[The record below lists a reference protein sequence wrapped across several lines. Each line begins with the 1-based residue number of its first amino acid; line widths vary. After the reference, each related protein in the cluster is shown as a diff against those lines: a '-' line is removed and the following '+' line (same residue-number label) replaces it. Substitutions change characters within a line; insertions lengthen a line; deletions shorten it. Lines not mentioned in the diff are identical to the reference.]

1 MVQNTGATSSRGG
14 EDIVAKARAEKLT
27 IGGINETVMDLFP
40 STVVRYE
47 HNFPPIDDEVEDVI
61 NFIREEEQQEIN
73 VDVDPVYET
82 GERRNFLGGYADR
95 VPNLTNFI
103 KECCQHYIGH
113 DNFEIPQS
121 WLNLYPKGTCQEKH
135 LHPGW
140 ELAGV
145 YYHRTR
151 QHNGIINFHSP
162 LSQAYLECFATQRDI
177 AVETFPNTLLL
188 FPGWLE
194 HSTTPNGS
202 HEQKTSIGLNIKV
215 HKTGEY
221 ALEGQWV
228 GKHSLLW
235 APPKFLN
242 QDWPNPTEGQKSS

>member
-103 KECCQHYIGH
+103 TVSY
-113 DNFEIPQS
+113 
-121 WLNLYPKGTCQEKH
+121 TH
-135 LHPGW
+135 L
-140 ELAGV
+140 
-145 YYHRTR
+145 
-151 QHNGIINFHSP
+151 
-162 LSQAYLECFATQRDI
+162 
-177 AVETFPNTLLL
+177 TL
-188 FPGWLE
+188 
-194 HSTTPNGS
+194 
-202 HEQKTSIGLNIKV
+202 
-215 HKTGEY
+215 
-221 ALEGQWV
+221 
-228 GKHSLLW
+228 
-235 APPKFLN
+235 
-242 QDWPNPTEGQKSS
+242 PTNREV